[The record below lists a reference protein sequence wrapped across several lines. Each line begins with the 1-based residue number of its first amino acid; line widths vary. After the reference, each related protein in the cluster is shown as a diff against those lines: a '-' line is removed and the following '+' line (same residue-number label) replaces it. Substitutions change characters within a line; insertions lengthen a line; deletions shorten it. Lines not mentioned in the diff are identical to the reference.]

1 MSAPAAGSLFGTF
14 LSYQERNAD
23 AFYGRTDEAAR
34 LDKLLTE
41 PAHTIVLSGPGG
53 VGKTSLLRAGLT
65 RVLTRRELTVVTLTT
80 YRDLERE
87 LVRATSVVGIAP
99 PVPGQ
104 DTADY
109 LGGVAREAK
118 GGLVLILDNLEE
130 VLERRGTRAP
140 GEGAATV
147 AEIAL
152 RVLEEAPRTRLVLSV
167 DDAALARLAPITDA
181 FAGPASKLGAP
192 ATMTLAPLGEAAVAE
207 ILERTAVQSGTPF
220 EAGLAAAVA
229 ADLVRDGPCRAFDLQ
244 LTARAIVDL
253 RLASLRRYRRSGGPG
268 VLPALWLAEIC
279 GKAGGALARRA
290 LLAACESD
298 GVSESDLGVPTRRGR
313 NRGAETLAAL
323 QTSGLLVAHTRG
335 RKEVFELAHPS
346 LRGVIEDYAITDRA
360 RATIARRA
368 LTRRIAT
375 GGRLRVPELYAVH
388 RHLRGTLTAPE
399 KAVARR
405 SLGAAAMRVSL
416 GVAVVML
423 IIAALYADSRRAYS
437 LAFDPPDANA
447 AARVVVRLGRPRW
460 SFLDFM
466 PNRPPLGSVIADTG
480 FAAGGLGRDT
490 VARIAT
496 G

>member
-1 MSAPAAGSLFGTF
+1 MSAPAAGSSLFGTF

-23 AFYGRTDEAAR
+23 AFYGRTDNVAR

-41 PAHTIVLSGPGG
+41 PAHLIVLSGPGG

-65 RVLTRRELTVVTLTT
+65 HVLARRELTVVTLTT

-130 VLERRGTRAP
+130 VLERRGKTPPA
-140 GEGAATV
+140 EGAATV

-152 RVLEEAPRTRLVLSV
+152 RVVEEAPRTRVV
-167 DDAALARLAPITDA
+167 MAIDDVALARLGAITDGLI
-181 FAGPASKLGAP
+181 GPSGKLGVP
-192 ATMTLAPLGEAAVAE
+192 ATMTLAPLAETAVAD

-229 ADLVRDGPCRAFDLQ
+229 ADLVADGPCRPFDLQ

-268 VLPALWLAEIC
+268 VLPALWLADVC
-279 GKAGGALARRA
+279 AAAGGSLARRA
-290 LLAACESD
+290 LLAASESG

-323 QTSGLLVAHTRG
+323 QARGLLVAHTRG
-335 RKEVFELAHPS
+335 RIHLGDLTLANGWTGYAAYAMSKLASVMHAISLAEKHAATALVAYAVHP
-346 LRGVIEDYAITDRA
+346 GVIETKLLHQGFGPVAG
-360 RATIARRA
+360 AT
-368 LTRRIAT
+368 
-375 GGRLRVPELYAVH
+375 PELGA
-388 RHLRGTLTAPE
+388 RG
-399 KAVARR
+399 
-405 SLGAAAMRVSL
+405 
-416 GVAVVML
+416 
-423 IIAALYADSRRAYS
+423 
-437 LAFDPPDANA
+437 
-447 AARVVVRLGRPRW
+447 VVRLASELAVTSP
-460 SFLDFM
+460 S
-466 PNRPPLGSVIADTG
+466 GSYFNEGV
-480 FAAGGLGRDT
+480 AAQPAPAARD
-490 VARIAT
+490 AT
-496 G
+496 MRTALWDAALRLTRQ